1 MGHSRWP
8 KEKALLWHSTIGW
21 RVGCNFTPSTAG
33 NQLEMWQPET
43 FDAAT
48 INRELG
54 WAAEIGM
61 NTIRVYLHDL
71 LFKSESDAFLDRMD
85 QFVATAQSHGIGVIP
100 VLFDGVWHPEPK
112 LGIQPEPT
120 PRLHNS
126 VWVQSPGSE
135 IFYDRSRWPDLKPYV
150 QSVLFKFKDDPRII
164 AWDLFNEPD
173 QVDLVTMTTGSQSEK
188 NLVAAELVA
197 TVFDWAREVET
208 SQPLTVG
215 LWEYDADGEPADN
228 PLNNLIIERS
238 DIISFHCYEP
248 RQKLTAIIEALE
260 VHGRPLLCTEWLA
273 RSVGSTVDLLEVFAD
288 SGVGAINWGLVDGK
302 TQTRFPWRSWTDEMQ
317 DDEPWF
323 HELLH
328 RDGLPYD
335 PEEIETFRRYT
346 GQHRD

>member
-1 MGHSRWP
+1 
-8 KEKALLWHSTIGW
+8 
-21 RVGCNFTPSTAG
+21 
-33 NQLEMWQPET
+33 MWQPET
-43 FDAAT
+43 FDPAT
-48 INRELG
+48 IDRELG

-71 LFKSESDAFLDRMD
+71 LFQSEPNAFLERLD

-112 LGIQPEPT
+112 LGKQPEPT

-135 IFYDRSRWPDLKPYV
+135 IFYDRSRWEELKTYV
-150 QSVLFKFKDDPRII
+150 QSVLLKFKDDPRII

-188 NLVAAELVA
+188 NLVAAELVS

-208 SQPLTVG
+208 TQPLTVG
-215 LWEYDADGEPADN
+215 LWEYDGEGQPADN

-248 RQKLTAIIEALE
+248 RQKLTAVIEALE

-273 RSVGSTVDLLEVFAD
+273 RSVGSTVDLLEVFAA